1 MADQFL
7 TVYLNFRGEAAEA
20 LEFYANVFGGQPQI
34 MRHSAMGTEGPEVD
48 WVMHGQLDAP
58 NGMRIMAADVPSVME
73 APTGGNGGVSLC
85 LHGNDAAAL
94 RGYFTALSEG
104 GTVTTPL
111 EEQMWGDEYGDL
123 VDKFSI
129 RWGVNISGQ

>member
-1 MADQFL
+1 MADRFL

-20 LEFYANVFGGQPQI
+20 LEFYANVFGGEPNI
-34 MRHSAMGTEGPEVD
+34 MRHGNMGAEGPDAEL
-48 WVMHGQLDAP
+48 VMHGQLDAP
-58 NGMRIMAADVPSVME
+58 NGMHIMAADVPSVME
-73 APTGGNGGVSLC
+73 APIGGNGGVSLC

-129 RWGVNISGQ
+129 RWSVNISGQ

>member
-7 TVYLNFRGEAAEA
+7 TVYLNFRGEAADA
-20 LEFYANVFGGQPQI
+20 LNFYAQILGGEPQI
-34 MRHSAMGTEGPEVD
+34 MRHSAMGTEGPEAD

-58 NGMRIMAADVPSVME
+58 TGMRIMASDVPSFMD

-85 LHGNDAAAL
+85 LHGDDAEAL

-104 GTVTTPL
+104 GTVRTPL
-111 EEQMWGDEYGDL
+111 EKQMWGDEYGDL

-129 RWGVNISGQ
+129 QWSVNIAGR